1 MTRNAALAELQ
12 NSLHVS
18 HGQVFSYLACSLKY
32 RCQYVERRP
41 PERLSIS
48 LPFGKAIHASLERY
62 YLGLQQGIV
71 EPLDI
76 LEDLFTEQLA
86 GEIQATDVPVIFKK
100 ETPDLAAAIVMGRNM
115 LKVFHED
122 VDLGDAEVVAVEL
135 PLSAPLYSG
144 ESKLTEYQLVGV
156 IDLLL
161 RDGQGNL
168 IVVDHKTAAQQK
180 SQSAVDDDLQ
190 LTAYSYLL
198 TAGGHAPALSNTHC
212 RMDVLRKLK
221 TPKFER
227 YDTTRTA
234 RDRRRFAKIAVG
246 ALAGIDARIFVPTRG
261 WLCSDCAYRQACEAW

>member
-12 NSLHVS
+12 DSLHVS
-18 HGQVFSYLACSLKY
+18 HGQIFSYLSCGLKY
-32 RCQYVERRP
+32 RFQYVERRA

-62 YLGLQQGIV
+62 YLGLQQGIT

-76 LEDLFTEQLA
+76 LVDLFAEQLA

-100 ETPDLAAAIVMGRNM
+100 ETPDLAAAIAMGRNI
-115 LKVFHED
+115 LGVFHGEI
-122 VDLGDAEVVAVEL
+122 DLGGAEVVAVEL
-135 PLSAPLYSG
+135 PLSAPLYSSD
-144 ESKLTEYQLVGV
+144 SKATEYQLVGV

-190 LTAYSYLL
+190 LAAYSYLL
-198 TAGGHAPALSNTHC
+198 TAGGHAPALSNTQC

-221 TPKFER
+221 KPKLEI
-227 YDTTRTA
+227 YNTTRTA
-234 RDRRRFAKIAVG
+234 RDRRRFAKIAEG

-261 WLCSDCAYRQACEAW
+261 WLCSDCAHRRACGAW

>member
-1 MTRNAALAELQ
+1 MNAALAKLQ
-12 NSLHVS
+12 DQLHVS
-18 HGQVFSYLACSLKY
+18 HGQIFSYLNCGLKY
-32 RCQYVERRP
+32 RFQYVERRQ

-62 YLGLQQGIV
+62 YLGLQRGIT
-71 EPLDI
+71 EPLDA
-76 LEDLFTEQLA
+76 LEALFAEQLT
-86 GEIQATDVPVIFKK
+86 GEIQVTDVPVLFKK
-100 ETPDLAAAIVMGRNM
+100 ETPDLGSAIAMGRNM
-115 LKVFHED
+115 LKVFHEQ
-122 VDLGDAEVVAVEL
+122 VDLGDTEVVAVEL
-135 PLSAPLYSG
+135 PLSATLYSG
-144 ESKLTEYQLVGV
+144 EAKATEYQLVGI

-161 RDGQGNL
+161 RDSQGNL

-180 SQSAVDDDLQ
+180 SQGAVDEDLQ

-198 TAGGHAPALSNTHC
+198 TAGGKAPALSNTRC

-234 RDRRRFAKIAVG
+234 KDRRRFARIAEGV
-246 ALAGIDARIFVPTRG
+246 LAGIDARIFIPAKS

>member
-18 HGQVFSYLACSLKY
+18 HGQVFSYLACGLKY
-32 RCQYVERRP
+32 RFQYVERRP

-62 YLGLQQGIV
+62 YLSLQQGIT

-76 LEDLFTEQLA
+76 LEDLFAEQLA

-100 ETPDLAAAIVMGRNM
+100 ETQDLGSAITMGRNM
-115 LKVFHED
+115 LKVFHEE

-135 PLSAPLYSG
+135 PLSATLYSG
-144 ESKLTEYQLVGV
+144 EARATEYQLVGV

-168 IVVDHKTAAQQK
+168 IVTDHKTAAQQK

-198 TAGGHAPALSNTHC
+198 TAGGHAPALSNTRC

-227 YDTTRTA
+227 YDTIRTA
-234 RDRRRFAKIAVG
+234 RDRRRFAKIAEG

-261 WLCSDCAYRQACEAW
+261 WLCSDCAHRRACEAW